1 MKSLSALLRGVTSN
15 HNGDIF
21 GLIFFTRIEQKK
33 KLKKH
38 ERVRYDHD
46 FCYVE
51 MPDEGNKIF
60 K

>member
-33 KLKKH
+33 NLKSMK
-38 ERVRYDHD
+38 EYA
-46 FCYVE
+46 
-51 MPDEGNKIF
+51 MIMIF
-60 K
+60 VM